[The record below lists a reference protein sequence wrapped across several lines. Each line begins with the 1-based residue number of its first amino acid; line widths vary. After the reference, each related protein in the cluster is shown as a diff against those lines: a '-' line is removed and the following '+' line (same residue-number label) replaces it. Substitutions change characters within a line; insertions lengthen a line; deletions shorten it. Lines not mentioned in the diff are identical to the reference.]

1 MHKISQASE
10 YIATA
15 YAELRNTGGS
25 TRTGGTLP
33 ITAKTLETIIRLST
47 AHAKLKLSKQ
57 EVGRLVTLRL
67 GEDDHAFWAGDVGN
81 RWRTI
86 DDIEDTWP
94 RFGYVSSC
102 EYVRNGDSFVRVGFL
117 THGGTNGPGKPKD
130 PGPAIQVDKS
140 ADDRYDWQKYGQKLN
155 SNLDASGTPLQSP
168 RRANQDCADDVDDDD
183 DPCSNRQTEF
193 GTLDI
198 TPAVKRIRGPRV
210 QTTSKVD
217 ILDDGFVG
225 RLDGKLWNLNNYWS
239 NVIQALGGVEEIMEH
254 TPFKGT

>member
-1 MHKISQASE
+1 
-10 YIATA
+10 
-15 YAELRNTGGS
+15 
-25 TRTGGTLP
+25 
-33 ITAKTLETIIRLST
+33 
-47 AHAKLKLSKQ
+47 
-57 EVGRLVTLRL
+57 

-102 EYVRNGDSFVRVGFL
+102 EYVRNGDSFMRVGFL

-140 ADDRYDWQKYGQKLN
+140 ADDRYDWQKYGQKLVNESEHPRSYYKCTHPNCEN

-183 DPCSNRQTEF
+183 DPCSNRQMEF

-225 RLDGKLWNLNNYWS
+225 TSQVHAHRKGLDHFVQKATDRRHG
-239 NVIQALGGVEEIMEH
+239 VIEVMVVDATE
-254 TPFKGT
+254 